1 MKRLVILFAVLSLLL
16 LPACPFQAGA
26 ATRADDGDMV
36 ELTVKQGDCL
46 FNISKTYLDSSNR
59 WPEIARIN
67 HLANPHLVQP
77 GTTLSVP
84 AAYLK
89 RTPLPASVTFVLG
102 DAGIQPGG
110 QGEWVPLRVG
120 DAVPQGSRLKT
131 GDDSALEITFADGS
145 AVTLKSG
152 TELGILKA
160 ERTVTSHILRD
171 FYLGIGRVISRIKEA
186 TGASS
191 RYRIRTPSAIA
202 SVRGTEFRLAVDEAQ
217 KTLAEVVE
225 RQVTVAAAKKSVD
238 LERGEGTAV
247 EKGRPPLAPRKLL
260 PPPAPADLKTVYN
273 TAPAVTFG
281 RIEGAGAY
289 RVAVTQDK
297 EGRQLLTEK
306 VIKPGEPFRIT
317 GLADGFYFLAA
328 QSVDE
333 LGLEGLA
340 SEAHPF
346 RIRVNPMPPITQA
359 PKDGVKT
366 KGKSQDFQW
375 LSVSD
380 AVLYHVQIARDR
392 EFRTIVADRLDV
404 RDTTVRTEALEYGP
418 YYFRVSSIADDG
430 YQGAWSDPL
439 AFTLNPL
446 PPTPAMDEPSVSRD
460 DISLRSRSVGEGYTY
475 RFQIARESQFQKIL
489 EDRKTERPEIT
500 IARPEEAGVYYVRIA
515 AIDQDGDAGD
525 YSPPQSFEIKERFPF
540 EILGGSL
547 GLIVLFVLLH

>member
-1 MKRLVILFAVLSLLL
+1 MKRLSVLLPVFFLLL
-16 LPACPFQAGA
+16 LPVCSFQAGA
-26 ATRADDGDMV
+26 ASRVDDGDMV
-36 ELTVKQGDCL
+36 ELTIREGDCL

-67 HLANPHLVQP
+67 RLANPHLIQP

-102 DAGIQPGG
+102 DARVQSGG

-120 DAVPQGSRLKT
+120 DAVPPGSRLKT
-131 GDDSALEITFADGS
+131 GDDSALEITFPDGS
-145 AVTLKSG
+145 AVSLKAG
-152 TELGILKA
+152 TELGIVKA
-160 ERTVTSHILRD
+160 EQTVTSHLFREL
-171 FYLGIGRVISRIKEA
+171 YLGIGRVISRIKEA

-202 SVRGTEFRLAVDEAQ
+202 SVRGTEFRVAVDKTE

-225 RQVTVAAAKKSVD
+225 RQVTVAAAKKSVE

-247 EKGRPPLAPRKLL
+247 EKGRAPLTPRKLL
-260 PPPAPADLKTVYN
+260 PPPSPTDLKTVYN
-273 TAPAVTFG
+273 TAPTVTFG

-306 VIKPGEPFRIT
+306 VIKIGEPFRIT

-333 LGLEGLA
+333 MGLEGLA

-359 PKDGVKT
+359 PKDGVTT

-375 LSVSD
+375 LSVRD
-380 AVLYHVQIARDR
+380 AVLYHVQIAGDR

-404 RDTTVRTEALEYGP
+404 KETTFRTGALEYKP
-418 YYFRVSSIADDG
+418 YYFRVSSIAEDG

-439 AFTLNPL
+439 AFTLYPL
-446 PPTPAMDEPSVSRD
+446 PPTPAMDQPAVSRD
-460 DISLRSRSVGEGYTY
+460 EISLRSRSVGEGYTY
-475 RFQIARESQFQKIL
+475 RFQIARDSTFQKIL
-489 EDRKTERPEIT
+489 EDRKADRPEIT
-500 IARPEEAGVYYVRIA
+500 IARPKEAGVYYVRIA
-515 AIDQDGDAGD
+515 AIDRDGDAGD

-540 EILGGSL
+540 EWLGGSL
-547 GLIVLFVLLH
+547 GLVVLFVLLH